1 MGVTPQMSGKTVLI
15 AGATGGIGGTGGIGR
30 AAAIGLASMGLR
42 ESTFALPLAL
52 IHPSAGNVPSRKPD
66 KKVQELAHLGDT
78 LLLPGEYAVVVTWE
92 EAPREGVG
100 SLPTLLLN
108 HGSLPLSIPCLP
120 LGERKETQVTDS
132 DDPRT
137 GGWRFFLWWML
148 AFLGFPLGGLLAFV
162 LVGSVEGAVSGAL
175 GGALVGAVIGAAQWL
190 VLRRYLR
197 VGPEWIL
204 FTALGVAI
212 GDGLG
217 ALLTGAGTGLGA
229 LLITGLATGV
239 AVGLLQW
246 GLALRN
252 RLLLGS
258 LWPLVVAIA
267 WPVGWTVTWAAGID
281 VERGYYVFGASG
293 ALVFAA
299 LTGLAM
305 LLMLRGR
312 TR

>member
-1 MGVTPQMSGKTVLI
+1 VLLCEK
-15 AGATGGIGGTGGIGR
+15 GAIV
-30 AAAIGLASMGLR
+30 S
-42 ESTFALPLAL
+42 
-52 IHPSAGNVPSRKPD
+52 
-66 KKVQELAHLGDT
+66 
-78 LLLPGEYAVVVTWE
+78 
-92 EAPREGVG
+92 
-100 SLPTLLLN
+100 
-108 HGSLPLSIPCLP
+108 
-120 LGERKETQVTDS
+120 DS
-132 DDPRT
+132 DDPRA
-137 GGWRFFLWWML
+137 GGWRFFLWWLL
-148 AFLGFPLGGLLAFV
+148 AFLGFPLGGFLALIV
-162 LVGSVEGAVSGAL
+162 VGPVEGVLSGAL
-175 GGALVGAVIGAAQWL
+175 GGALAGAVIGAAQWL

-204 FTALGVAI
+204 ATALGVAL
-212 GDGLG
+212 GDGVG
-217 ALLTGAGTGLGA
+217 ALLTGAGTGIGA

-246 GLALRN
+246 GLLRG
-252 RLLLGS
+252 RVLPGS

-267 WPVGWTVTWAAGID
+267 WPVGWAVTWAAGID